1 MYLQLTDR
9 LRRIKGRFLLNLN
22 DVPEVRCLF
31 RGCRI
36 KPVSGKR

>member
-1 MYLQLTDR
+1 MYLQLADR
-9 LRRIKGRFLLNLN
+9 LRRIKGRFLLSLN

-31 RGCRI
+31 LGCRI